1 MRLSHAKLT
10 ALRARIPPV
19 TVRTA
24 GYEQEAKVFEA
35 CKEASAT
42 RKERCFDIEVTN
54 HTVELVNWSRVLDLF
69 DLRALDLLVLDPQV
83 DFNQVGFGVA
93 SLLKAFP
100 FDRLRPALL
109 YYRHASSRELR
120 QLLLRRGYS
129 TSAHWETSYWGE
141 SNIAWRSDRC
151 ELAGGGAPWVP
162 FLDAPDVESVLVEA
176 QEAPRAPHI
185 EL

>member
-1 MRLSHAKLT
+1 M
-10 ALRARIPPV
+10 
-19 TVRTA
+19 
-24 GYEQEAKVFEA
+24 
-35 CKEASAT
+35 
-42 RKERCFDIEVTN
+42 
-54 HTVELVNWSRVLDLF
+54 
-69 DLRALDLLVLDPQV
+69 

-100 FDRLRPALL
+100 FDRLQPALL
-109 YYRHASSRELR
+109 YYRHANSRELR
-120 QLLLRRGYS
+120 ELLLRRGYS

-151 ELAGGGAPWVP
+151 QLAGGGAAWVP

-176 QEAPRAPHI
+176 QDVPRAPHI